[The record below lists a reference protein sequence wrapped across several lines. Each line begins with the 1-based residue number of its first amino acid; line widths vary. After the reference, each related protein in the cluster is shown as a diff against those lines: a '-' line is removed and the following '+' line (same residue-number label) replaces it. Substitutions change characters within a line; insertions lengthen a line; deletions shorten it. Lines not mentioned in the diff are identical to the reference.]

1 MEDINVS
8 AVSRE
13 QIGVKGALS
22 KTRADKKIPAVVY
35 GGTKPSAAI
44 TIASKDLGKL
54 FKMGN
59 NTIVH
64 LDMGGSKDTV
74 LLKTV
79 QYHAVSGAPVHA
91 DFIRV
96 DMNAKIEIKVHVQ
109 LNGESTGVKNKGAIL
124 DHALREIVVRCLPKD
139 IPHQIDVDITN
150 LDLGSPIHVKD
161 VKFPAGIEVLGDM
174 DRVVAHLMMPREEVV
189 EATPAPGAAEP
200 EIVAAKGK
208 KEEEGAE
215 GAAKDG
221 KAAPA
226 AKDGKAAAGKAPAGK
241 ASEKK

>member
-1 MEDINVS
+1 MEEINVS

-44 TIASKDLGKL
+44 TIASKDLAKL

-64 LDMGGSKDTV
+64 LDMAGTKDTV

-79 QYHAVSGAPVHA
+79 QRHAVSGEPVHA

-96 DMNAKIEIKVHVQ
+96 DMNAKIEVKVHFELHGV
-109 LNGESTGVKNKGAIL
+109 SIDVKNKGAIL
-124 DHALREIVVRCLPKD
+124 DHVLREITVRCLPKD
-139 IPHQIDVDITN
+139 IPHQIDLDVTN
-150 LDLGSPIHVKD
+150 LVLGAPIHVKD
-161 VKFPAGIEVLGDM
+161 IKFPAGVEVLGDM
-174 DRVVAHLMMPREEVV
+174 DRVVVHLMMPREEVI
-189 EATPAPGAAEP
+189 EAAPAAAGAAEP

-215 GAAKDG
+215 GAAAPAKDA
-221 KAAPA
+221 KAAP
-226 AKDGKAAAGKAPAGK
+226 AAGKAPAAK
-241 ASEKK
+241 AGEKK

>member
-1 MEDINVS
+1 MEEINVS

-64 LDMGGSKDTV
+64 LDMAGTKDTV

-79 QYHAVSGAPVHA
+79 QRHAVSGEPVHA

-96 DMNAKIEIKVHVQ
+96 DMNAKIEVKVHFELHGV
-109 LNGESTGVKNKGAIL
+109 STGVKNKGAIL
-124 DHALREIVVRCLPKD
+124 DHVLREVTVRCLPKD
-139 IPHQIDVDITN
+139 IPHQIDIDITD
-150 LDLGSPIHVKD
+150 LDLGTSIHVKD
-161 VKFPAGIEVLGDM
+161 VKFPAGIEVLGDP
-174 DRVVAHLMMPREEVV
+174 DRVVVHLMMPREEVV
-189 EATPAPGAAEP
+189 EAAPAAAGAAEP

-215 GAAKDG
+215 GAAPAKDAKAAPG
-221 KAAPA
+221 KAPA
-226 AKDGKAAAGKAPAGK
+226 AKAG
-241 ASEKK
+241 EKK